1 MGISYHIPVI
11 FEHKAK
17 DMGISNP
24 IPLIFKHTEHLP
36 IVKKLKQ
43 GKNPKVRLDDLKVLS
58 RTTANQ

>member
-36 IVKKLKQ
+36 IVKKLK
-43 GKNPKVRLDDLKVLS
+43 
-58 RTTANQ
+58 